1 MDVVNL
7 EYNDEYFMNLAK
19 EVSNNSNCRRH
30 VGAVI
35 VKDNK
40 VLVTGY
46 NAAPNGLASC
56 MELGGCMRQRDN
68 IESGTRQEYCRA
80 VHAEQNAIIEAA
92 TKGISILD
100 GTLYV
105 TTYPCSICAR
115 MIINCKIERIIYDG
129 DYKDE
134 NSHKMLS
141 ESGIIIEKFE
151 PVKRKIMIM
160 GN

>member
-1 MDVVNL
+1 MGVKNII
-7 EYNDEYFMNLAK
+7 YNDEYFMAMA
-19 EVSNNSNCRRH
+19 EMMSSYSNCRRH

-35 VKDNK
+35 TKDNK
-40 VLVTGY
+40 MLTTGY
-46 NAAPNGLASC
+46 NAAPDGLKSC
-56 MELGGCMRQRDN
+56 SDLGGCMRQRDK

-92 TKGISILD
+92 VNGISIKG

-115 MIINCKIERIIYDG
+115 MIINCKLERIVYNG
-129 DYKDE
+129 DYQDE

-141 ESGIIIEKFE
+141 ESGILVEKFE
-151 PVKRKIMIM
+151 ANKCIIK
-160 GN
+160 